1 MSSLLLR
8 HHLLLNKS
16 QSKYKYLTY
25 ISNGGDRKY
34 IKLDYTPNQKTKII
48 FEGEGA
54 SNFGDGFI
62 LGCENSWGKY
72 SLTLYLRNNGTY
84 SSTWGNDVGQTISDS
99 PTVVGVR
106 RKYMLYNAQIFVDN
120 ELLTTIIEPTYDWQ
134 ANYNLSLFTNNRSDV
149 TTQGIRNYKL
159 YYFQIYEDDT
169 LLYNLVP
176 ILDENDKAC
185 FLNTITGVKYY
196 GNVDF
201 TDYE

>member
-25 ISNGGDRKY
+25 ISNGGNRKY
-34 IKLDYTPNQKTKII
+34 VKLDYAPNQKTKII
-48 FEGEGA
+48 FEGEGD
-54 SNFGDGFI
+54 SNFSDGFI
-62 LGCENSWGKY
+62 FGGETSWGNL
-72 SLTLYLRNNGTY
+72 SFTLYLRNNNVY
-84 SSTWGNDVGQTISDS
+84 SSTWGKSVGQNINDC

-106 RKYMLYNAQIFVDN
+106 RKYMLYNSQIFVDN
-120 ELLTTIIEPTYDWQ
+120 ELLTTIVEPTYDWQ
-134 ANYNLSLFTNNRSDV
+134 ANYNLSLFTNNRSNIA
-149 TTQGIRNYKL
+149 TQNIKNYKL

-185 FLNTITGVKYY
+185 FLNTITGIKYY
-196 GNVDF
+196 GSTDF

>member
-25 ISNGGDRKY
+25 ISNGSNY
-34 IKLDYTPNQKTKII
+34 NYVKLDYTPNQKTKII
-48 FEGEGA
+48 FEGEGK
-54 SNFGDGFI
+54 SDFREGFI
-62 LGCENSWGKY
+62 FGGETSWGNL
-72 SLTLYLRNNGTY
+72 SFTLFLRKNTVY
-84 SSTWGNDVGQTISDS
+84 SSTWGKDVGQNIYNC

-106 RKYMLYNAQIFVDN
+106 RKYMLYNAQILVDG
-120 ELLTTIIEPTYDWQ
+120 ELVATIVEPTYEWQ
-134 ANYNLSLFTNNRSDV
+134 GKYNLSLFTNNRSNV
-149 TTQGIRNYKL
+149 ATQGIKNYKM

-176 ILDENDKAC
+176 ILDENGKAC
-185 FLNTITGVKYY
+185 FLNTITGIKYY
-196 GNVDF
+196 GNSDF